1 MDKETSTTT
10 TSAGGINNTSTSS
23 SAMTVIINNNGQ
35 LSIPQP
41 SYTPMPL
48 MTKLLY
54 YGIIPLIAPL
64 FVTYKFITDKSYRVT
79 TCSLYSLVSTAT
91 ATNDGTKKDVTKN
104 GGSNDKCVMN
114 GWYFQNVTLL
124 KKLWTLKSAQV
135 YMNNVNSNNN
145 INILEYQVREGYC
158 GSATQRCI
166 LKSLGYTSP
175 SIIGIEQ
182 IGGESKPELWCEHVK
197 LMTSSTTTSTSA
209 SESNGTNSATAT
221 NDTTEQVVMD
231 SENNKYYIET
241 TIVYGS
247 NVTYTQFKSILQ
259 TALSNPN
266 VRIACN
272 YLRSALTGF
281 ELDGLWKYHP
291 LLILLKLYGGH
302 FSPILGMLDAAN
314 YGDDQSG
321 EEEKKREEG
330 VNEDEEG
337 SADDDGPFVAIW
349 DTNAKYGGAYFVPCR
364 RLYEAV
370 SSVDVGSKKSRAI
383 ILVEKK
389 KRG

>member
-1 MDKETSTTT
+1 MDKETATTDGGS
-10 TSAGGINNTSTSS
+10 SASASSTSS
-23 SAMTVIINNNGQ
+23 AIMVINNNGQ

-54 YGIIPLIAPL
+54 YGVIPLIAPL

-91 ATNDGTKKDVTKN
+91 ATNTNIDVTKN
-104 GGSNDKCVMN
+104 GGGNNNNKCVMN

-124 KKLWTLKSAQV
+124 QKLWTLKSAQA
-135 YMNNVNSNNN
+135 YIGNNN
-145 INILEYQVREGYC
+145 NNNNNILEYQVREGYC

-166 LKSLGYTSP
+166 LKSFGYTSP

-197 LMTSSTTTSTSA
+197 LMTSSIATA
-209 SESNGTNSATAT
+209 SNVTRSVTNSATAT
-221 NDTTEQVVMD
+221 NDTTEQVAD
-231 SENNKYYIET
+231 DGNDEYYIET

-247 NVTYTQFKSILQ
+247 TVTYSQFKTILQ
-259 TALSNPN
+259 TALSNTN

-281 ELDGLWKYHP
+281 ELHGLWKYHP

-302 FSPILGMLDAAN
+302 FSPILGMLDATTSN
-314 YGDDQSG
+314 HQSG
-321 EEEKKREEG
+321 DEEKKKEEDD
-330 VNEDEEG
+330 NEDEGEG
-337 SADDDGPFVAIW
+337 ADDNDGPFVAIW
-349 DTNAKYGGAYFVPCR
+349 DTNARYGGAYFVPCR

-389 KRG
+389 KRE